1 MGRGLDG
8 VWLYLEKQKNA
19 IMSVVRFDPAW
30 NETRI
35 VTFPSDHDAIEVY
48 LDEIRSAIK
57 NNEGTAIMLRND
69 SCIVSSFV
77 MNKRV

>member
-1 MGRGLDG
+1 MALFG
-8 VWLYLEKQKNA
+8 KTKNA

-35 VTFPSDHDAIEVY
+35 ATFPSDHDAIEVY

-57 NNEGTAIMLRND
+57 NNEGRIESGTDIKAALFSASVNNRI
-69 SCIVSSFV
+69 
-77 MNKRV
+77 